1 MEKFLSYPTDLQRTI
16 LGELMMPNVSK
27 FCADCKGDVAKI
39 TGMLID
45 FTVFQVEDILEL
57 LENPNDLYER
67 IQEAQALILN
77 SGSG

>member
-1 MEKFLSYPTDLQRTI
+1 MEKFLSFPTDAQRTI

-27 FCADCKGDVAKI
+27 FCKEDVAKI

-45 FTVFQVEDILEL
+45 FSVFQVEDILDL
-57 LENPNDLYER
+57 LENPTDLFER
-67 IQEAQALILN
+67 VQEAQALILN

>member
-27 FCADCKGDVAKI
+27 FCDRKADVAKI

-57 LENPNDLYER
+57 LENPNDLCER
-67 IQEAQALILN
+67 IQEAQGLILN